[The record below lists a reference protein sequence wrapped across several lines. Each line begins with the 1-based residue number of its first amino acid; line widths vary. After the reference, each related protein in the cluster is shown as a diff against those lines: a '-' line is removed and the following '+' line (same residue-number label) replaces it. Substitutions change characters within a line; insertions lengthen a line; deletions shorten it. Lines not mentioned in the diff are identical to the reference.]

1 MEKMTYSST
10 HVTHFNKSLGEK
22 SGWGLVCVW
31 VLGFRL
37 PLKNQGVEAGCRLQE
52 LLCQWVDQYGKS
64 YVPIIKG
71 RLQRITLY
79 AQRSR
84 DTCTQSFFLRGSEI
98 LSTDKNSAI
107 WQSQDSMA
115 NPAVVMDHQTGRSWK
130 QCLLYLSGAHTKSEV
145 CLPGFL
151 MLGMYT

>member
-1 MEKMTYSST
+1 MDKMTYSST

-52 LLCQWVDQYGKS
+52 LLWQWADQYGKS

-79 AQRSR
+79 AHRSR
-84 DTCTQSFFLRGSEI
+84 DTCTHSFSGGLKSCPQTRIQQSR
-98 LSTDKNSAI
+98 
-107 WQSQDSMA
+107 DSMA
-115 NPAVVMDHQTGRSWK
+115 NPAAVTDYQTGRSWK
-130 QCLLYLSGAHTKSEV
+130 QCLLHLSRAQTMSEY
-145 CLPGFL
+145 CLPGSL
-151 MLGMYT
+151 MPGMYD